1 MPSPG
6 LQVRATLLVLLGG
19 LAGAAPC
26 RGADPA
32 EPAGNKPPFNE
43 PADCIACHTY
53 PQADFVTRGALDFV
67 LLTEYATWKTQDKH
81 AQAYAVLTGSRGR
94 KMAERLKKAG
104 LPDKVADDPA
114 AGCLNCHAMHNVLTR
129 DGRHYARDEGVSCAG
144 CHGVSSAWRGD
155 HSTPDWRKNTPADKA
170 KLGME
175 DVRDPARRA
184 ALCLS
189 CHVGSAAEG
198 KVVTHAMYA
207 VGHPPLP
214 PIEVALFSKNLPQHW
229 RDSKAVPYL
238 NKSPG
243 PKVVADYHLLQTPE
257 FQSTRQAL
265 VGSVMAFGTTLRLVS
280 ERGNTKTER
289 PAWMVWPELL
299 GRAEGGEAVPPE
311 KARAEQA
318 TKLWPEIALSH
329 SDCYA
334 CHHEL
339 AVPAWRQERGY
350 GLRLPD
356 GARVRT
362 RPGRV
367 QVRLWSMALLGPAVR
382 HAARA
387 RPADEQ
393 VAYQKRQTDELRQ
406 RLEKLARACDD
417 EPFGN
422 PAAVGDAASQLAAW
436 SEGLAADLGKAPY
449 DRPAVTEL
457 IKDLCSTAT
466 AEGADYDAARLIAS
480 AVKVVYD
487 DLYPRDEGS
496 SKVRD
501 ALAQMN
507 RSLDLAPYHG
517 RPKRQQLLDKL
528 VIGLAGP
535 EAAGGMKEFL
545 QALSDLGNR
554 ELQEKQVKNPFL
566 KSLQGTVGDLQLTK
580 LLLEQKTIDELQ
592 VISDEELSDSLAAVN
607 KYGPRDF
614 LKDLKTVR
622 DHLGDKK

>member
-1 MPSPG
+1 MPALLPTAPG
-6 LQVRATLLVLLGG
+6 SRARAAALLVLFGC
-19 LAGAAPC
+19 LAPAAPC
-26 RGADPA
+26 PAADM
-32 EPAGNKPPFNE
+32 PPFNE
-43 PADCIACHTY
+43 PADCITCHTY
-53 PQADFVTRGALDFV
+53 PQPDSVTRGALDFV

-81 AQAYAVLTGSRGR
+81 AQAFAVLTGSRGR
-94 KMAERLKKAG
+94 KMAERLEKAG
-104 LPDKVADDPA
+104 LPHKVAEDPA

-129 DGRHYARDEGVSCAG
+129 DNRHYARDEGVSCAG

-155 HSTPDWRKNTPADKA
+155 HSTPDWRKNTPAQKA
-170 KLGME
+170 EKGME

-229 RDSKAVPYL
+229 RDAKDVPYL
-238 NKSPG
+238 KSTSA
-243 PKVVADYHLLQTPE
+243 KVADYHLQTLE
-257 FQSTRQAL
+257 FQNTRQAL
-265 VGSVMAFGTTLRLVS
+265 VGSVTAFGTTLRMVA
-280 ERGNTKTER
+280 ERANTKTER
-289 PAWMVWPELL
+289 PAWSVWPELL
-299 GRAEGGEAVPPE
+299 GRAGGEAVPPE
-311 KARAEQA
+311 KVKAEQA
-318 TKLWPEIALSH
+318 TKVWPEIAMSH

-339 AVPAWRQERGY
+339 VVPAWRQERGY

-356 GARVRT
+356 GGRVRT

-382 HAARA
+382 HAARG
-387 RPADEQ
+387 RPPEEQ
-393 VAYQKRQTDELRQ
+393 AAYQKRLSDELRE
-406 RLEKLARACDD
+406 RLEKLARVCDD

-422 PAAVGDAASQLAAW
+422 PAALGAVASQLATW
-436 SEGLAADLGKAPY
+436 SEGLAADLGKAPF
-449 DRPAVTEL
+449 DRAAVIEL
-457 IKDLCSTAT
+457 VKDLCSTAT
-466 AEGADYDAARLIAS
+466 AEGVDYDAARLIAS
-480 AVKVVYD
+480 AVQVVYD
-487 DLYPRDEGS
+487 DLYPRGKGS
-496 SKVRD
+496 QNVRD
-501 ALAQMN
+501 ALARLN
-507 RSLDLAPYHG
+507 RSLDLEPYHG
-517 RPKRQQLLDKL
+517 RPKRQEVLDKL
-528 VIGLAGP
+528 VVERAGQ

-566 KSLQGTVGDLQLTK
+566 KSLQGTVGDLKLTE
-580 LLLEQKTIDELQ
+580 LLLDKTNIDKLQ
-592 VISDEELSDSLAAVN
+592 AISDEELADSLAAVN

-622 DHLGDKK
+622 DNLDPRRAEK